1 MKESSSNSNKWTRTV
16 GIIFLV
22 ILCGFVV
29 FRVLKEGI
37 LSDKLGINLAIVGG
51 SDSAIMI
58 LRPDE
63 DILGW
68 VNLPDKLKVKIFN
81 SHAQYPI
88 GSLWD
93 YGISEKN
100 PYEIFEKSL
109 GRSMGVVVSRVIKVQ
124 GKASIEEVLASLHKI
139 NLKTDLSLK
148 DRFFIRRYLVDA
160 VASKKVLEMDIPANT
175 LDTVIEPDGKEF
187 LVFNNII
194 SLWTK
199 NKFLLESIL
208 NENAD
213 VSINNLSGQDGL
225 GISVSKQLE
234 AAGIRVVEVK
244 TDLNRD
250 TGGKGCIFVSG
261 GSYPNSEKFLVQQ
274 LGCEQRRPDS
284 LASQQGGVEM
294 WLK

>member
-1 MKESSSNSNKWTRTV
+1 M
-16 GIIFLV
+16 IFLTTLCSLV
-22 ILCGFVV
+22 I
-29 FRVLKEGI
+29 FRVVKEGI
-37 LSDKLGINLAIVGG
+37 FSDKLGINLAIIGS
-51 SDSAIMI
+51 SDSALLI

-68 VNLPDKLKVKIFN
+68 VNLPEKLKVKIFN
-81 SHAQYPI
+81 SQAQYPI
-88 GSLWD
+88 ESLWD

-109 GRSMGVVVSRVIKVQ
+109 GLSMGVVVSRVIKVQ
-124 GKASIEEVLASLHKI
+124 GQASIEEVLASLHKI
-139 NLKTDLSLK
+139 YLKTDLSPK

-160 VASKKVLEMDIPANT
+160 VASEKVLEMDIPPNI
-175 LDTVIEPDGKEF
+175 LDQVVEPDGKEF
-187 LVFNNII
+187 LIFNDII

-199 NKFLLESIL
+199 NKFILESLL

-244 TDLNRD
+244 TDLNRN
-250 TGGKGCIFVSG
+250 TWGKGCIFVSG
-261 GSYPNSEKFLVQQ
+261 GNYPYTVSFLAQQ
-274 LGCEQRRPDS
+274 LDCEQRRQDP
-284 LASQQGGVEM
+284 LVGQQSGVEM